1 MGERKKREAK
11 RHTRGERRR
20 CSTSSTSSTSTSRR
34 ISRGDGGCDAVG
46 CPHGWCCYSERYVR
60 NTHARCL
67 ASKEARDLVRP
78 QPCALGCNSMQLR
91 CPDRILVLQE
101 GLVCLLGEPA
111 WSCDGFVLFADSP
124 WSGAHATHQGQHRP
138 DIHGDICAPPR
149 VRGGTQP
156 RHLSSGRR
164 KRGKGGGVGVPL

>member
-1 MGERKKREAK
+1 MKTPFGRKTEREKKKEKSAK
-11 RHTRGERRR
+11 RRDTHDGERRR
-20 CSTSSTSSTSTSRR
+20 CTTSTSTSRS

-91 CPDRILVLQE
+91 CLDRILVLQE
-101 GLVCLLGEPA
+101 GKVGQEERKKRKRKKKKEKTHTNWGKSQHTTHLV
-111 WSCDGFVLFADSP
+111 S
-124 WSGAHATHQGQHRP
+124 
-138 DIHGDICAPPR
+138 
-149 VRGGTQP
+149 
-156 RHLSSGRR
+156 SSGSQPQTTH
-164 KRGKGGGVGVPL
+164 KLN